1 MIAMK
6 RLPIIEWHRMSLAA
20 GKTIAEA
27 DAAVVRVEGS
37 DAVVD
42 DSLEGFGYAPQSA
55 GPGTELKAI
64 LARAGIVAGPG
75 CSCNAMAARM
85 DAWGEECVEH
95 MAEIVEHLRAQAE
108 ARGLPFLDAAG
119 RALVRVS
126 IARARRNQP

>member
-1 MIAMK
+1 
-6 RLPIIEWHRMSLAA
+6 
-20 GKTIAEA
+20 
-27 DAAVVRVEGS
+27 
-37 DAVVD
+37 
-42 DSLEGFGYAPQSA
+42 
-55 GPGTELKAI
+55 
-64 LARAGIVAGPG
+64 
-75 CSCNAMAARM
+75 M